1 MKKNMNNSN
10 VLKACLLVFF
20 TSMLPLA
27 NTNAQS
33 TTGKDTLYY
42 KLSGVPIE
50 VGDSVLINPDSLYY
64 RTGERKSTWV
74 YDKIHTVMQVGGKR
88 HPDAILLKE
97 IYSWVEIGS
106 IEPMNKVKRELVYKV
121 EEPTPEP
128 VPEPTPEP
136 EPVPEPAPE
145 PEPVIDTI
153 PEPEPEPVVRVVK
166 EKTPPLPDN
175 RLAIGVRGGFASTLT
190 DINGLPL
197 GFDALFDLRYAHYWS
212 RNKGKSAVGIMTG
225 LSAGY
230 VQTQQRC
237 LHYKDE
243 FILATDEG
251 DVPYCISADT
261 INERISQIQLEVP
274 IMLSLVTSKG
284 LFLNVGPKFI
294 LPVYTSFNQTID
306 NPIISA
312 YRPELNGKPI
322 TNEVI
327 MGKLTKEQ
335 CNMTGSWGNEFK
347 LAVALGLELGYEF
360 RLKNGHSLDLGLY
373 LDYTLYSMY
382 QDQGNSSVI
391 SITTP
396 PSATGCAVV
405 EVLPLT
411 QAYAK
416 KYGLFDLGLKL
427 SYNIDFVK

>member
-1 MKKNMNNSN
+1 MKMNMFKFNNSN
-10 VLKACLLVFF
+10 VLKACLLVVF

-27 NTNAQS
+27 NTNAQT
-33 TTGKDTLYY
+33 TTGKDTLFY

-50 VGDSVLINPDSLYY
+50 VGDSVQINPDSLYY

-106 IEPMNKVKRELVYKV
+106 IEPMNKVKREMVYHV
-121 EEPTPEP
+121 EEPAL
-128 VPEPTPEP
+128 EP
-136 EPVPEPAPE
+136 EPIPEPEPAPE
-145 PEPVIDTI
+145 PEPQPEPVL
-153 PEPEPEPVVRVVK
+153 EPEPAPAPVVKVV
-166 EKTPPLPDN
+166 EEPTTSLPNN
-175 RLAIGVRGGFASTLT
+175 RFAIGVRGGFASTMT
-190 DINGLPL
+190 NINGLPL
-197 GFDALFDLRYAHYWS
+197 GFDALLDLRYAHYWP
-212 RNKGKSAVGIMTG
+212 RNNGNAAVGIMTG
-225 LSAGY
+225 VSAGY
-230 VQTQQRC
+230 LQTQQRC

-243 FILATDEG
+243 FILPTDEG

-294 LPVYTSFNQTID
+294 LPVYSTFRQTIAND
-306 NPIISA
+306 QISA
-312 YRPELNGKPI
+312 YHPELNGKPV

-327 MGKLTKEQ
+327 MGKLTDAQRKL
-335 CNMTGSWGNEFK
+335 TGSINNEFK
-347 LAVALGLELGYEF
+347 LAVAIGLEAGYEF
-360 RLKNGHSLDLGLY
+360 KLKNGHSLGLGVY

-382 QDQGNSSVI
+382 QDQGNSPVI

-396 PSATGCAVV
+396 PSVSGCAVV
-405 EVLPLT
+405 DVLPLT
-411 QAYAK
+411 QAYAN
-416 KYGLFDLGLKL
+416 KYGLFDVGLKL